1 MLTTSPAT
9 FSPTCGPVANVT
21 TASPVFTAARTGTA
35 ISAVRA
41 WIANAART
49 ARSASSSWATG
60 APNTPIAA
68 SPMNL
73 SSVPPK
79 RSISSFAIAW
89 NGINV
94 RRTSSGSAWSDRDVN
109 PARSA
114 KRIETTRR
122 SSTGASVAAPVG
134 HRRAAVGA
142 EPPPG
147 RHERP
152 QTEQVVPRG
161 APQPAQKRASSLF
174 S

>member
-1 MLTTSPAT
+1 MFTTSPAT

-21 TASPVFTAARTGTA
+21 TASPVFTAARTG
-35 ISAVRA
+35 ISISEVRA

-73 SSVPPK
+73 SSAPPN

-89 NGINV
+89 NGISV
-94 RRTSSGSAWSDRDVN
+94 RRTSSGSAWSERDVN

-114 KRIETTRR
+114 NRIETTRR
-122 SSTGASVAAPVG
+122 SSTGASSGPVSCRG
-134 HRRAAVGA
+134 VPQFGQNR
-142 EPPPG
+142 PPG
-147 RHERP
+147 GTSVPH
-152 QTEQVVPRG
+152 TAQVAPSG
-161 APQPAQKRASSLF
+161 APHPAQNRASSLF

>member
-1 MLTTSPAT
+1 MTTSPAT

-21 TASPVFTAARTGTA
+21 TASPVLTAARTGIA
-35 ISAVRA
+35 ISAARA
-41 WIANAART
+41 WIASAART

-60 APNTPIAA
+60 APNTPMAA

-73 SSVPPK
+73 SSAPPK
-79 RSISSFAIAW
+79 RSISSFASAW

-122 SSTGASVAAPVG
+122 SSTGASVGPVSG
-134 HRRAAVGA
+134 SGVPQLGQKR
-142 EPPPG
+142 PPG
-147 RHERP
+147 GTSVPH
-152 QTEQVVPRG
+152 TAHVVPRG
-161 APQPAQKRASSLF
+161 APQPAQNRASSLF